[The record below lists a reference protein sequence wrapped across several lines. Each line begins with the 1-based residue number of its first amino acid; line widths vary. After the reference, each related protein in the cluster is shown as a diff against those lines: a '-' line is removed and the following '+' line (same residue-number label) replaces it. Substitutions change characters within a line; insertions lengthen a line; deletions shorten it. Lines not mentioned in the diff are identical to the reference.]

1 MKNAFP
7 CLTYLQDNKRLETGM
22 DKKDTI
28 QKTGGQFIL
37 DPINNTSIFTR
48 EDFTSE
54 HSEIH
59 KMVMDF
65 DKERV
70 LSQKEKI
77 EKYDPDLS
85 IELLKELGELGL
97 LGIDIP
103 EKYDDYDP
111 KKHHIISNASCT
123 TN

>member
-1 MKNAFP
+1 
-7 CLTYLQDNKRLETGM
+7 M

-77 EKYDPDLS
+77 EYELEETINSNDLDVKS
-85 IELLKELGELGL
+85 KINRIKELLKIQTENLNSIQLWSSYINGL
-97 LGIDIP
+97 TNKNKE
-103 EKYDDYDP
+103 EK
-111 KKHHIISNASCT
+111 
-123 TN
+123 

>member
-1 MKNAFP
+1 
-7 CLTYLQDNKRLETGM
+7 M

-77 EKYDPDLS
+77 EKF
-85 IELLKELGELGL
+85 
-97 LGIDIP
+97 
-103 EKYDDYDP
+103 
-111 KKHHIISNASCT
+111 KHINYQNVSSLNMKIVK
-123 TN
+123 